1 MPDIDMTVAAD
12 DGTPLAGT
20 LTLPAGPSP
29 HPAVLLLHGSGPLDR
44 DGNTPKLVMDL
55 ARPMAEALAA
65 AGIATLRYD
74 RRGAGSTPGDW
85 RASGFTDN
93 REDAA
98 AALRALAARPDIR
111 AEAVGVVGHSEG
123 ALHAMALAS
132 RTDVRAAVLLAGF
145 ACLGEDAFRRQGRS
159 VVRTMPLPVRLLR
172 RPLGVLGNRALSR
185 VKKTRT
191 DTARIAGLKV
201 NARWMREMLVHDSRD
216 DLAAIRTPVLAIT
229 GLKDVQVDPADLD
242 VIERL
247 VPGGA
252 ETHRAAD
259 LTHVLRRDSGA
270 PGLSAYRRIL
280 REPVDADLL
289 ARVTSWLTLHLAV
302 TSQASPAEETS
313 APS

>member
-1 MPDIDMTVAAD
+1 MAMKPMISHLITFSKLKSIARGGALPDIDMTVAAD

-111 AEAVGVVGHSEG
+111 SEAVGVIGHSEG

-132 RTDVRAAVLLAGF
+132 RTDVRAAVLLA
-145 ACLGEDAFRRQGRS
+145 
-159 VVRTMPLPVRLLR
+159 
-172 RPLGVLGNRALSR
+172 
-185 VKKTRT
+185 
-191 DTARIAGLKV
+191 
-201 NARWMREMLVHDSRD
+201 
-216 DLAAIRTPVLAIT
+216 
-229 GLKDVQVDPADLD
+229 
-242 VIERL
+242 
-247 VPGGA
+247 
-252 ETHRAAD
+252 
-259 LTHVLRRDSGA
+259 
-270 PGLSAYRRIL
+270 
-280 REPVDADLL
+280 
-289 ARVTSWLTLHLAV
+289 
-302 TSQASPAEETS
+302 ASPAWARTPS
-313 APS
+313 AGRAGRSSGPCPFPSGSSGVRWEHWATEP